1 MAKYF
6 IDFSSWVEV
15 EADSADEAK
24 AKFWNGEYDEY
35 DEYEER
41 EITGIEEKEE

>member
-6 IDFSSWVEV
+6 IDFSSWVEI

-24 AKFWNGEYDEY
+24 AKFWNSEYDRY
-35 DEYEER
+35 GER
-41 EITGIEEKEE
+41 EITGIEKEEE

>member
-1 MAKYF
+1 MIMAKYF

-24 AKFWNGEYDEY
+24 AKFWNGEYDGY
-35 DEYEER
+35 GER
-41 EITGIEEKEE
+41 EITGIEKEEE

>member
-6 IDFSSWVEV
+6 IDFSSWVEI

-24 AKFWNGEYDEY
+24 AKFWNGEYDGY
-35 DEYEER
+35 GER
-41 EITGIEEKEE
+41 EITGIEKKEEE

>member
-6 IDFSSWVEV
+6 IDFSSWVEI

-24 AKFWNGEYDEY
+24 AKFWNGEYDGY
-35 DEYEER
+35 GER
-41 EITGIEEKEE
+41 EITGIEEKEK

>member
-24 AKFWNGEYDEY
+24 AKFWNCEYDGY
-35 DEYEER
+35 GER
-41 EITGIEEKEE
+41 EITGIEKEEE

>member
-24 AKFWNGEYDEY
+24 AKFWNGEYDGY
-35 DEYEER
+35 GER
-41 EITGIEEKEE
+41 EITGIEKEEE

>member
-24 AKFWNGEYDEY
+24 AKFWNGEYDKYGEC
-35 DEYEER
+35 
-41 EITGIEEKEE
+41 EITDIEKEEE

>member
-1 MAKYF
+1 MARYF

-24 AKFWNGEYDEY
+24 AKFWNGEYDGY
-35 DEYEER
+35 GER
-41 EITGIEEKEE
+41 EITGIEKEEE

>member
-6 IDFSSWVEV
+6 IDFSSWVEI

-24 AKFWNGEYDEY
+24 AKFWNGEYDGY
-35 DEYEER
+35 GER
-41 EITGIEEKEE
+41 EITGIEKEEE

>member
-15 EADSADEAK
+15 EADSADEAR
-24 AKFWNGEYDEY
+24 AKFWNGEYDGY
-35 DEYEER
+35 GER
-41 EITGIEEKEE
+41 EITGIEKEEE

>member
-6 IDFSSWVEV
+6 IDFSSWVEI

-24 AKFWNGEYDEY
+24 AKFWNGEYDGY
-35 DEYEER
+35 GER
-41 EITGIEEKEE
+41 EITGIETEEE

>member
-15 EADSADEAK
+15 EADSEEEAR
-24 AKFWNGEYDEY
+24 AKFWNGEYK
-35 DEYEER
+35 ER
-41 EITGIEEKEE
+41 GENGIIGIEKQED

>member
-24 AKFWNGEYDEY
+24 AKFWNGEYDKY
-35 DEYEER
+35 GER
-41 EITGIEEKEE
+41 EITGIEKEEE

>member
-15 EADSADEAK
+15 EADSADEAR
-24 AKFWNGEYDEY
+24 AKFWNDEY
-35 DEYEER
+35 DGYGER
-41 EITGIEEKEE
+41 EITGIEKEEE

>member
-15 EADSADEAK
+15 EADSVDEAK
-24 AKFWNGEYDEY
+24 AKFWNGEYDGY
-35 DEYEER
+35 GER
-41 EITGIEEKEE
+41 EITGIEKEEE